1 MALVWPWMKNR
12 FVGTKPMHEGCCAS
26 LRPAYEKEIWGLIV
40 PVQPD
45 SYLSRGDAGIERRA
59 KVRSDARIIL
69 LHFVQVGL
77 RNRVISEASDNS
89 GLC

>member
-12 FVGTKPMHEGCCAS
+12 FVGTKPMHEGCCAG
-26 LRPAYEKEIWGLIV
+26 LRPAYEKEVWGLIV

-45 SYLSRGDAGIERRA
+45 SSYLSRGDAGIERRA

-77 RNRVISEASDNS
+77 RNRVYLESER
-89 GLC
+89 